1 MMLMNLALSL
11 PFLDVDR
18 MTPTSPNGGKIG
30 ARAVI
35 VLAYLILF
43 AAWMGW
49 RWFLR

>member
-43 AAWMGW
+43 AAWMVW
-49 RWFLR
+49 RWGVR

>member
-1 MMLMNLALSL
+1 MNLALAPS
-11 PFLDVDR
+11 FIDVDR
-18 MTPTSPNGGKIG
+18 MNPSSPDGKRLG

>member
-1 MMLMNLALSL
+1 MTHLAFTPS
-11 PFLDVDR
+11 FIDVDR
-18 MTPTSPNGGKIG
+18 MTPTSPNGKRIG

>member
-1 MMLMNLALSL
+1 MTHLALVSG
-11 PFLDVDR
+11 FIDVDR
-18 MTPTSPNGGKIG
+18 MNRPAPNGRKMG

-49 RWFLR
+49 RWFLRGG